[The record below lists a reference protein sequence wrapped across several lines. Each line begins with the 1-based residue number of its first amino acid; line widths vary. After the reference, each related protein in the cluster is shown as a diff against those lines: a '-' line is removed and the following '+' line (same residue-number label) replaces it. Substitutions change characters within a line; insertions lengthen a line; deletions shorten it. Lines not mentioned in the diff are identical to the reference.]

1 MRRNG
6 VLVTFVLVTMFTLM
20 ACSMMPLTSAV
31 SRSIGAAIQ
40 SALPTSTV
48 AVPAVVPA
56 AVQEASPTPSSV
68 LPTLAGSTAAGAPS
82 AGSKATATP
91 KPAAV
96 IPAANSSQPQASSSS
111 GDLTSYQ
118 AALEAVFQK
127 VNPSVV
133 SIQVIEQA
141 TGGSL
146 NGGQNSN
153 SGTAM
158 ALGSGF
164 IWDTQG
170 HIVTNN
176 HVVNAASKIS
186 VTFYDGTTVD
196 ATLVGTDPN
205 ADLAVVK
212 VNAPANL
219 LAPVQ
224 VGDSTQVKVGELVIA
239 IGNPFGLANTM
250 THGIV
255 SALSRSLPTG
265 LDSQTTQTGPVYSI
279 PDIIQTDTP
288 INPGNSGGV
297 LVDLNGQVIGVT
309 AAIESATQSNSGIGF
324 VIPSE
329 IVNKVVV
336 PIVKTGKFNHPWLGV
351 TITSISSEI
360 AKAMSLDANQKGA
373 LIVSVT
379 PGGPAA
385 QANLK
390 GGSQQITINGSN
402 VVVGG
407 DIITKINDH
416 LITSNTDLI
425 SYVFIHTNSGDSV
438 PLTILRQ
445 GKEMTVQ
452 VTVGVFP
459 AQ

>member
-6 VLVTFVLVTMFTLM
+6 LLVPFMLVTMLTLM
-20 ACSMMPLTSAV
+20 ACSIMPLTSMV
-31 SRSIGAAIQ
+31 SKSIGAAIQ
-40 SALPTSTV
+40 SALPTSTL
-48 AVPAVVPA
+48 AAPAAIPA
-56 AVQEASPTPSSV
+56 AVQEASATPASV
-68 LPTLAGSTAAGAPS
+68 VPTLAGSTATDS
-82 AGSKATATP
+82 ATATATP
-91 KPAAV
+91 KPAV
-96 IPAANSSQPQASSSS
+96 VKPAANSSQPQASSPS
-111 GDLTSYQ
+111 GDLSSYQ
-118 AALEAVFQK
+118 DALEAIYQK

-133 SIQVIEQA
+133 SIQVVEQA
-141 TGGSL
+141 AAGTS
-146 NGGQNSN
+146 NGGGNSP
-153 SGTAM
+153 SGQAM

-176 HVVNAASKIS
+176 HVVSGASKIS
-186 VTFYDGTTVD
+186 VIFYDGATVD
-196 ATLVGTDPN
+196 ATLVGADPN
-205 ADLAVVK
+205 ADLAVIK

-219 LAPVQ
+219 LVPVQ

-265 LDSQTTQTGPVYSI
+265 LDSQSAQAVPTYSI

-309 AAIESATQSNSGIGF
+309 AAIESSTQSNSGIGF

-329 IVNKVVV
+329 IVNKVVD

-351 TITSISSEI
+351 TITSISPDI
-360 AKAMSLDANQKGA
+360 AKAMALDPSQKGA
-373 LIVSVT
+373 LVVSIV

-385 QANLK
+385 KANLL
-390 GGSQQITINGSN
+390 GGSKQITVNGSII
-402 VVVGG
+402 VVGG

-416 LITSNTDLI
+416 LITSNSDLI
-425 SYVFIHTNSGDSV
+425 SYVFIHTNSGDTV

-452 VTVGVFP
+452 ITVGVFP